1 MTSKLTLSIKKEV
14 IDSAK
19 NYAQETGRS
28 LSELVENYLKVL
40 AHNDLQTTKLSPRME
55 RLRGSVK
62 LPDNFD
68 YKSELG
74 SEIVNKHS
82 V

>member
-19 NYAQETGRS
+19 NYAQETSRS

-40 AHNDLQTTKLSPRME
+40 ANNDL
-55 RLRGSVK
+55 
-62 LPDNFD
+62 
-68 YKSELG
+68 
-74 SEIVNKHS
+74 
-82 V
+82 